1 LSFTDPA
8 ETVRRELVVR
18 FETNSTDVTTKHLDD
33 DYISLTEGDDAATSS
48 TKSTETILS
57 NEAGEKM

>member
-1 LSFTDPA
+1 MFTDPA
-8 ETVRRELVVR
+8 VTVCRELVVR

-57 NEAGEKM
+57 NEAGEKL

>member
-1 LSFTDPA
+1 MFTEPA

-33 DYISLTEGDDAATSS
+33 DYISLTEGHDATTFS

-57 NEAGEKM
+57 NEVGEEL

>member
-8 ETVRRELVVR
+8 ETVRRKSIVR
-18 FETNSTDVTTKHLDD
+18 FKTNSTDVTTRHLDD

-48 TKSTETILS
+48 TRSTETILS
-57 NEAGEKM
+57 NEAGEKL

>member
-1 LSFTDPA
+1 MFTDPA
-8 ETVRRELVVR
+8 ETVRRELVVH

-48 TKSTETILS
+48 TKSTETILP
-57 NEAGEKM
+57 NEEGEKL

>member
-1 LSFTDPA
+1 LFTDPA

-33 DYISLTEGDDAATSS
+33 DYISLTEGDDAATS
-48 TKSTETILS
+48 TKSTETILP
-57 NEAGEKM
+57 NEAGEKL